1 MSPMPDITPE
11 QRIEALQKAAIARK
25 ARGELRLRLKSGEVT
40 LAKVIEDSA
49 TDEVIAKTKVSALLT
64 ALPGVG
70 PVRAKQI
77 MGRLGIP
84 EGRRVRGLG
93 PNQRQA
99 LGEEFEPALT
109 A

>member
-1 MSPMPDITPE
+1 MSTMPDITPE
-11 QRIEALQKAAIARK
+11 QRLEALQKAVIARK
-25 ARGELRLRLKSGEVT
+25 ARGDLRLRLKSGSVT
-40 LAKVIEDSA
+40 LAEVIKDAE
-49 TDEVIAKTKVSALLT
+49 TDDVIAKTKVSALLT

-77 MGRLGIP
+77 MDRLGIP

-93 PNQRQA
+93 PNQRKA